1 MSATLAPDVWSLAA
15 DAFDP
20 TSGDPLWTPQPKQAL
35 ATKLAEQVDEVLY
48 GGAAGGG
55 KTEWLIAY
63 MGEEMERHPGNR
75 GVIFRRVYPSLA
87 RSVIPR
93 AKDMFANRARWNGNE
108 STFTWPNGSVLQMS
122 HLQRLDSVRDHQGA
136 EYGVVGFEEITEFLR
151 KQYEFMLSRLR
162 APADG
167 IRPHA
172 ISTTNPG
179 GIGHVWVKRRWI
191 SPKPDD
197 MPEGQELPQPFEV
210 WKPAPT
216 DDVPSP
222 GTRVFIPSTISDNPA
237 LQRRD
242 PDYQQRLRAAIS
254 DRGLR
259 KALEEGD
266 WDAIDAIEGALWQ
279 QSWLDGGRVQ
289 RLRPVDIVRT
299 VVALDPSDG
308 DAATSDEFGV
318 SVASVRADGVGVVQ
332 HSGGWFGS
340 PRDLAKRSIKLYHDF
355 QADALVIE
363 RNHGGKWLPEVLRGV
378 DPYVNIRT
386 VWASQ
391 GKTTRAEP
399 AAALFQLDPDHRMP
413 YRAVLQGYHE
423 ELEEELTHYTGEPG
437 GVSPNRLDAMVWAL
451 HALMLDGGNATVAK
465 TNDARLKGRR

>member
-1 MSATLAPDVWSLAA
+1 METLAPDVWSMAA

-20 TSGDPLWTPQPKQAL
+20 TAGDPLWTPQAKQAL

-75 GVIFRRVYPSLA
+75 GVIFRRVYPSLS

-93 AKDMFANRARWNGNE
+93 AKDMYAGRARWNGND

-122 HLQRLDSVRDHQGA
+122 HLQYLDSVRDHQGA
-136 EYGVVGFEEITEFLR
+136 EYGVIGFEEITEFLK

-172 ISTTNPG
+172 IATTNPG
-179 GIGHVWVKRRWI
+179 GIGHAWVKRHWI
-191 SPKPDD
+191 APKAEDLE
-197 MPEGQELPQPFEV
+197 EGRERPQPFEV

-216 DDVPSP
+216 TDVPEP
-222 GTRVFIPSTISDNPA
+222 GSRVFIPSTIKDNPA
-237 LQRRD
+237 LERRD
-242 PDYQQRLRAAIS
+242 PGYKARLRAAIT

-259 KALEEGD
+259 QALEDGD
-266 WDAIDAIEGALWQ
+266 WDAIDAVEGALWQ
-279 QSWLDGGRVQ
+279 QSWLDGGRVS
-289 RLRPVDIVRT
+289 RLRPIDINRT

-308 DAATSDEFGV
+308 DAKTSDEFGV
-318 SVASVRADGVGVVQ
+318 TVASLRNDGVGVVRY
-332 HSGGWFGS
+332 SGGWFGS
-340 PRDLAKRSIKLYHDF
+340 PQDLAKRAVKVYHDF
-355 QADALVIE
+355 QADVLVVE
-363 RNHGGKWLPEVLRGV
+363 RNHGGKWLPTVLRGV
-378 DPYVNIRT
+378 DQYANIQV

-391 GKTTRAEP
+391 GKKTRAEP
-399 AAALFQLDPDHRMP
+399 VAALFQPDKDHRLL
-413 YRAVLQGYHE
+413 YRAVLLGYHE
-423 ELEEELTHYTGEPG
+423 ELEQELTHYTGAPG
-437 GVSPNRLDAMVWAL
+437 DVSPNRLDATVWAL
-451 HALMLDGGNATVAK
+451 HALLLSNGTASAAQA
-465 TNDARLKGRR
+465 NDTRLRGRR